1 MKKVI
6 ILFLISLNSLSQIA
20 IPDINFENKL
30 IQLGY
35 DNVLDGQI
43 GFNDNVYVLDLSG
56 ALIQDLAGI
65 EAFPNLCILDV
76 SYNLLTEIDLSNLYT
91 SYTANGTTFS
101 YCSAVDES
109 ITINLE
115 FNPQLN
121 YINLSNYVPDHFG
134 NVSLSLT
141 GTDVNCIESNYAFLW
156 AELSPAWGSFFA
168 NECGCTNPDAIN
180 FSLSA
185 DGDDGTCIISG
196 CTDELAC
203 NFNELANEDFEGQ
216 LCDYAEELYDC
227 EGNCIEDID
236 SDGICDEL
244 EVLGCTNSDADN
256 FNPLATEDDNSCYF
270 TIYGCTDESAC
281 NYNELANE
289 DFEGQLCDYAEEL
302 YDCEGNCIEDIDSDG
317 ICDELEVLGCTNSD
331 ADNFNPLATE
341 DDSSCYFTIYG
352 CTDELACNYNELANE
367 DFEGQLCDYAEE
379 LYDCEGNCLEDLD
392 GDGICDELE
401 IEGCSQDLTAC
412 NYNPLGTQ
420 TCVYPE
426 DIYGVN
432 YLDCDGNCLFD
443 TDIDNICDEIDNCP
457 DTYNPNQDDFDLDG
471 IGDSCDGLSL
481 YESQESG
488 KLISIKDI
496 LGRDVSNYENNEIRL
511 YLYSDGRVEKKII
524 KLK

>member
-1 MKKVI
+1 MNKVI
-6 ILFLISLNSLSQIA
+6 VMFLISLNSFSQIA

-43 GFNDNVYVLDLSG
+43 GYNTNVYFLDLSG
-56 ALIQDLAGI
+56 ALIQDLTGI
-65 EAFPNLCILDV
+65 EAFPNLSILDL
-76 SYNLLTEIDLSNLYT
+76 SYNLLTQIDLTNLFWSSLFWTGQLSYKEID
-91 SYTANGTTFS
+91 
-101 YCSAVDES
+101 
-109 ITINLE
+109 INCQ

-121 YINLSNYVPDHFG
+121 YINLSNYYPLTDPYNPTFD
-134 NVSLSLT
+134 LT
-141 GTDVNCIESNYAFLW
+141 GTVVNCVESSVPTYW
-156 AELSPAWGSFFA
+156 QQEVSAWGSFFA
-168 NECGCTNPDAIN
+168 SECGCTNPDAIN

-185 DGDDGTCIISG
+185 DGDDGNCIISG
-196 CTDELAC
+196 CMDEL
-203 NFNELANEDFEGQ
+203 
-216 LCDYAEELYDC
+216 
-227 EGNCIEDID
+227 
-236 SDGICDEL
+236 
-244 EVLGCTNSDADN
+244 
-256 FNPLATEDDNSCYF
+256 
-270 TIYGCTDESAC
+270 AC

-302 YDCEGNCIEDIDSDG
+302 YDCEGNCIEDIDGDG
-317 ICDELEVLGCTNSD
+317 ICDELEVLGCTNLD

-352 CTDELACNYNELANE
+352 CMDELACNYNELANE

-379 LYDCEGNCLEDLD
+379 LYDCEGNCIEDID

-432 YLDCDGNCLFD
+432 YLDCDGNCVFD
-443 TDIDNICDEIDNCP
+443 TDMDNICDEIDNCP
-457 DTYNPNQDDFDLDG
+457 DNYNPNQDDFDLDG

-481 YESQESG
+481 YESQERG
-488 KLISIKDI
+488 KLIYIKDM

-511 YLYSDGRVEKKII
+511 YLYSDGRVEKKIT

>member
-6 ILFLISLNSLSQIA
+6 VLFLISLNSFSQIA

-35 DNVLDGQI
+35 DNLLDGQI
-43 GFNDNVYVLDLSG
+43 GYNYDVYALDLSG
-56 ALIQDLAGI
+56 ALIQDLTGI
-65 EAFPNLCILDV
+65 EAFPNLFLLDV
-76 SYNLLTEIDLSNLYT
+76 SYNLLTEIDFSNLYT
-91 SYTANGTTFS
+91 QYLGNG
-101 YCSAVDES
+101 ES
-109 ITINLE
+109 INSNVYASMTIDFQ

-121 YINLSNYVPDHFG
+121 YVNLSGYYPNAAIDDLSF
-134 NVSLSLT
+134 SLT
-141 GTDVNCIESNYAFLW
+141 GTDISCVESNNAFWW
-156 AELSPAWGSFFA
+156 ANTYPAWASFFA
-168 NECGCTNPDAIN
+168 YECGCTNPEALN
-180 FSLSA
+180 FSFSA

-196 CTDELAC
+196 CTDEL
-203 NFNELANEDFEGQ
+203 
-216 LCDYAEELYDC
+216 
-227 EGNCIEDID
+227 
-236 SDGICDEL
+236 
-244 EVLGCTNSDADN
+244 
-256 FNPLATEDDNSCYF
+256 
-270 TIYGCTDESAC
+270 AC

-302 YDCEGNCIEDIDSDG
+302 YDCEGNCIEDTDGDG

-352 CTDELACNYNELANE
+352 CMDELACNYNEFANE
-367 DFEGQLCDYAEE
+367 DFEGLLCEYADE
-379 LYDCEGNCLEDLD
+379 LYDCEGNCIEDID

-432 YLDCDGNCLFD
+432 YLDCDGNCVFD

-481 YESQESG
+481 HEIQERG
-488 KLISIKDI
+488 QLISIKDM

-511 YLYSDGRVEKKII
+511 YLYSDGRVEKKIT

>member
-6 ILFLISLNSLSQIA
+6 VLFLISLNSFSQIA

-35 DNVLDGQI
+35 DNLLDGQI
-43 GFNDNVYVLDLSG
+43 GYNYDVYALDLSG
-56 ALIQDLAGI
+56 ALIQDLTGI
-65 EAFPNLCILDV
+65 EAFPNLFLLDV
-76 SYNLLTEIDLSNLYT
+76 SYNLLTEIDFSNLYT
-91 SYTANGTTFS
+91 QYLGNG
-101 YCSAVDES
+101 ES
-109 ITINLE
+109 INSNVYASMTIDFQ

-121 YINLSNYVPDHFG
+121 YVNLSGYYPNAAIDDLSF
-134 NVSLSLT
+134 SLT
-141 GTDVNCIESNYAFLW
+141 GTDISCVESNNAFWW
-156 AELSPAWGSFFA
+156 ANTYPAWASFFA
-168 NECGCTNPDAIN
+168 YECGCTNPEALN
-180 FSLSA
+180 FSFSA

-203 NFNELANEDFEGQ
+203 NYNELANEDFEGL
-216 LCDYAEELYDC
+216 LCDYADELYDC
-227 EGNCIEDID
+227 EGNCIEDI
-236 SDGICDEL
+236 
-244 EVLGCTNSDADN
+244 
-256 FNPLATEDDNSCYF
+256 
-270 TIYGCTDESAC
+270 
-281 NYNELANE
+281 
-289 DFEGQLCDYAEEL
+289 
-302 YDCEGNCIEDIDSDG
+302 
-317 ICDELEVLGCTNSD
+317 
-331 ADNFNPLATE
+331 
-341 DDSSCYFTIYG
+341 
-352 CTDELACNYNELANE
+352 
-367 DFEGQLCDYAEE
+367 
-379 LYDCEGNCLEDLD
+379 D

-432 YLDCDGNCLFD
+432 YLDCDGNCVFD

-481 YESQESG
+481 HEIQERG
-488 KLISIKDI
+488 QLISIKDM

-511 YLYSDGRVEKKII
+511 YLYSDGRVEKKIT

>member
-1 MKKVI
+1 MKKI
-6 ILFLISLNSLSQIA
+6 LILFLISLNSFSQIA

-35 DNVLDGQI
+35 DNLLDGQI
-43 GFNDNVYVLDLSG
+43 GYNYDVYALDLSG
-56 ALIQDLAGI
+56 ALIQDLTGI
-65 EAFPNLCILDV
+65 EAFPNLFLLDV
-76 SYNLLTEIDLSNLYT
+76 SYNLLTEIDFSNLYT
-91 SYTANGTTFS
+91 QYLGNG
-101 YCSAVDES
+101 ES
-109 ITINLE
+109 INSNVYASMTIDFQ

-121 YINLSNYVPDHFG
+121 YVNLSGYYPNAAIDDLSF
-134 NVSLSLT
+134 SLT
-141 GTDVNCIESNYAFLW
+141 GTDISCVESNNAFWW
-156 AELSPAWGSFFA
+156 ANTYPAWASFFA
-168 NECGCTNPDAIN
+168 YECGCTNPEALN
-180 FSLSA
+180 FSFSA

-203 NFNELANEDFEGQ
+203 NYNELANEDFEGL

-227 EGNCIEDID
+227 EGNCIEDT
-236 SDGICDEL
+236 DG
-244 EVLGCTNSDADN
+244 
-256 FNPLATEDDNSCYF
+256 
-270 TIYGCTDESAC
+270 
-281 NYNELANE
+281 
-289 DFEGQLCDYAEEL
+289 
-302 YDCEGNCIEDIDSDG
+302 DG

-352 CTDELACNYNELANE
+352 CMDELACNYNELANE
-367 DFEGQLCDYAEE
+367 DFEGLLCDYADE
-379 LYDCEGNCLEDLD
+379 LYDCEGNCIEDID

-432 YLDCDGNCLFD
+432 YLDCDGNCVFD

-481 YESQESG
+481 HEIQERG
-488 KLISIKDI
+488 QLISIKDM

-511 YLYSDGRVEKKII
+511 YLYSDGRVEKKIT

>member
-6 ILFLISLNSLSQIA
+6 VLFLISLNSFSQIA

-35 DNVLDGQI
+35 DNLLDGQI
-43 GFNDNVYVLDLSG
+43 GYNYDVYALDLSG
-56 ALIQDLAGI
+56 ALIQDLTGI
-65 EAFPNLCILDV
+65 EAFPNLFLLDV
-76 SYNLLTEIDLSNLYT
+76 SYNLLTEIDFSNLYNQ
-91 SYTANGTTFS
+91 YLGNG
-101 YCSAVDES
+101 ES
-109 ITINLE
+109 INSNVYASMTIDFQ

-121 YINLSNYVPDHFG
+121 YVNLSGYYPNAAIDDLSF
-134 NVSLSLT
+134 SLT
-141 GTDVNCIESNYAFLW
+141 GTDISCVESNNAFWW
-156 AELSPAWGSFFA
+156 ANTYPAWASFFA
-168 NECGCTNPDAIN
+168 YECGCTNPEALN
-180 FSLSA
+180 FSFSA

-203 NFNELANEDFEGQ
+203 NYNELANEDFEGL
-216 LCDYAEELYDC
+216 LCDYADELYDC

-236 SDGICDEL
+236 G
-244 EVLGCTNSDADN
+244 
-256 FNPLATEDDNSCYF
+256 
-270 TIYGCTDESAC
+270 
-281 NYNELANE
+281 
-289 DFEGQLCDYAEEL
+289 
-302 YDCEGNCIEDIDSDG
+302 DG

-352 CTDELACNYNELANE
+352 CMDELACNYNELANE
-367 DFEGQLCDYAEE
+367 DFEGLLCDYADE
-379 LYDCEGNCLEDLD
+379 LYDCEGNCIEDID

-432 YLDCDGNCLFD
+432 YLDCDGNCVFD

-481 YESQESG
+481 HEIQERG
-488 KLISIKDI
+488 QLISIKDM

-511 YLYSDGRVEKKII
+511 YLYSDGRVEKKIT

>member
-1 MKKVI
+1 MKK
-6 ILFLISLNSLSQIA
+6 ILIFFLISVNSFSQIA

-30 IQLGY
+30 IELGY

-43 GFNDNVYVLDLSG
+43 GYHNDVYTLDLSF
-56 ALIQDLAGI
+56 ALIQDLTGI
-65 EAFPNLCILDV
+65 EAFPNLVILDV
-76 SYNLLTEIDLSNLYT
+76 SYNLLTEIDFSNLYT
-91 SYTANGTTFS
+91 QSLATGENIYLGVEQSMN
-101 YCSAVDES
+101 
-109 ITINLE
+109 INFQ

-121 YINLSNYVPDHFG
+121 YVNLSGYYPNSNTDLTF
-134 NVSLSLT
+134 SLT
-141 GTDVNCIESNYAFLW
+141 GTDVVCVESSIAFLW
-156 AELSPAWGSFFA
+156 ANAYPAWASFFA
-168 NECGCTNPDAIN
+168 YECGCTNPDAIN

-203 NFNELANEDFEGQ
+203 NYNENANEDFEGQ
-216 LCDYAEELYDC
+216 LCDYAEEFYDC

-236 SDGICDEL
+236 IDGICDDL
-244 EVLGCTNSDADN
+244 EVLGCTNTDADN
-256 FNPLATEDDNSCYF
+256 FNPLATEDDSSCYF
-270 TIYGCTDESAC
+270 TINGCMDELAC

-302 YDCEGNCIEDIDSDG
+302 YDCEGNCIEDID
-317 ICDELEVLGCTNSD
+317 
-331 ADNFNPLATE
+331 
-341 DDSSCYFTIYG
+341 
-352 CTDELACNYNELANE
+352 
-367 DFEGQLCDYAEE
+367 
-379 LYDCEGNCLEDLD
+379 

-401 IEGCSQDLTAC
+401 IEGCSQDLSAC

-432 YLDCDGNCLFD
+432 YLDCDGSCVFD
-443 TDIDNICDEIDNCP
+443 TDMDNICNEIDNCP

-481 YESQESG
+481 YESQEKG
-488 KLISIKDI
+488 KLIYIKDM

-511 YLYSDGRVEKKII
+511 YLYSDGRVEKKITQ
-524 KLK
+524 LK

>member
-1 MKKVI
+1 MNKVI
-6 ILFLISLNSLSQIA
+6 VMFLISLNSFSQIA

-43 GFNDNVYVLDLSG
+43 GYNTNVYFLDLSG
-56 ALIQDLAGI
+56 ALIQDLTGI
-65 EAFPNLCILDV
+65 EAFPNLSILDL
-76 SYNLLTEIDLSNLYT
+76 SYNLLTQIDLTNLFWSSLFWTGQLSYKEID
-91 SYTANGTTFS
+91 
-101 YCSAVDES
+101 
-109 ITINLE
+109 INCQ

-121 YINLSNYVPDHFG
+121 YINLSNYYPVTANNPTF
-134 NVSLSLT
+134 NLT
-141 GTDVNCIESNYAFLW
+141 GTVVNCVESSVPTYW
-156 AELSPAWGSFFA
+156 QQEVSAWGSFFA

-185 DGDDGTCIISG
+185 DGDDGNCIISG
-196 CTDELAC
+196 CMDEL
-203 NFNELANEDFEGQ
+203 
-216 LCDYAEELYDC
+216 
-227 EGNCIEDID
+227 
-236 SDGICDEL
+236 
-244 EVLGCTNSDADN
+244 
-256 FNPLATEDDNSCYF
+256 
-270 TIYGCTDESAC
+270 AC

-302 YDCEGNCIEDIDSDG
+302 YDCEGNCIEDIDGDG
-317 ICDELEVLGCTNSD
+317 ICDGLEVLGCTNLD

-352 CTDELACNYNELANE
+352 CMDELACNYNELANE

-379 LYDCEGNCLEDLD
+379 LYDCEGNCIEDID

-432 YLDCDGNCLFD
+432 YLDCDGNCVFD
-443 TDIDNICDEIDNCP
+443 TDMDNICDEIDNCP

-481 YESQESG
+481 YESQERG
-488 KLISIKDI
+488 KLIYIKDM

-511 YLYSDGRVEKKII
+511 YLYSDGRVEKKIT

>member
-6 ILFLISLNSLSQIA
+6 ILFLISLNSFSQIA

-43 GFNDNVYVLDLSG
+43 GFNDNVYALDLSG
-56 ALIQDLAGI
+56 ALIQDLTGI
-65 EAFPNLCILDV
+65 EAFPNLCILDI
-76 SYNLLTEIDLSNLYT
+76 SYNLLTEIDFSNLYT
-91 SYTANGTTFS
+91 QYLGVGDQIYSD
-101 YCSAVDES
+101 VDGS
-109 ITINLE
+109 MNINFE

-121 YINLSNYVPDHFG
+121 YVNFSGYVPNINIDITF
-134 NVSLSLT
+134 SLT
-141 GTDVNCIESNYAFLW
+141 GTDVSCIESSNAFWW
-156 AELSPAWGSFFA
+156 ASAYPAWASFFA
-168 NECGCTNPDAIN
+168 YECGCTNPDAIN
-180 FSLSA
+180 FSMSA

-203 NFNELANEDFEGQ
+203 NF
-216 LCDYAEELYDC
+216 
-227 EGNCIEDID
+227 
-236 SDGICDEL
+236 
-244 EVLGCTNSDADN
+244 
-256 FNPLATEDDNSCYF
+256 
-270 TIYGCTDESAC
+270 
-281 NYNELANE
+281 NELANE

-379 LYDCEGNCLEDLD
+379 LYDC
-392 GDGICDELE
+392 
-401 IEGCSQDLTAC
+401 
-412 NYNPLGTQ
+412 
-420 TCVYPE
+420 
-426 DIYGVN
+426 
-432 YLDCDGNCLFD
+432 DGNCLFD

-457 DTYNPNQDDFDLDG
+457 DIYNPNQDDFDLDG

-481 YESQESG
+481 YESQERG
-488 KLISIKDI
+488 KLISIKDL

-511 YLYSDGRVEKKII
+511 YLYSDGRVEKKIT

>member
-6 ILFLISLNSLSQIA
+6 VLFLISLNSFSQIA

-35 DNVLDGQI
+35 DNLLDGQI
-43 GFNDNVYVLDLSG
+43 GYNYDVYALDLSG
-56 ALIQDLAGI
+56 ALIQDLTGI
-65 EAFPNLCILDV
+65 EAFPNLFLLDV
-76 SYNLLTEIDLSNLYT
+76 SYNLLTEIDFSNLYT
-91 SYTANGTTFS
+91 QYLGNG
-101 YCSAVDES
+101 ES
-109 ITINLE
+109 INSNVYASMTIDFQ

-121 YINLSNYVPDHFG
+121 YVNLSGYYPNAAIDDLSF
-134 NVSLSLT
+134 SLT
-141 GTDVNCIESNYAFLW
+141 GTDISCVESNNAFWW
-156 AELSPAWGSFFA
+156 ANTYPAWASFFA
-168 NECGCTNPDAIN
+168 YECGCTNPEALN
-180 FSLSA
+180 FSFSA

-203 NFNELANEDFEGQ
+203 NYNELANEDFEGL

-227 EGNCIEDID
+227 EGNCIEDT
-236 SDGICDEL
+236 DG
-244 EVLGCTNSDADN
+244 
-256 FNPLATEDDNSCYF
+256 
-270 TIYGCTDESAC
+270 
-281 NYNELANE
+281 
-289 DFEGQLCDYAEEL
+289 
-302 YDCEGNCIEDIDSDG
+302 DG

-352 CTDELACNYNELANE
+352 CMDELACNYNELANE
-367 DFEGQLCDYAEE
+367 DFEGLLCDYADE
-379 LYDCEGNCLEDLD
+379 LYDCEGNCIEDID

-432 YLDCDGNCLFD
+432 YLDCDGNCVFD

-481 YESQESG
+481 HEIQERG
-488 KLISIKDI
+488 QLISIKDM

-511 YLYSDGRVEKKII
+511 YLYSDGRVEKKIT